1 MEYGVLKARILKG
14 YREDDDG
21 KSPHYQ
27 VVLEELVNKAENLFR
42 KWKSPVNVQSKVGS
56 GPESELLYY
65 IDGNLLKQAQAH
77 RERADLWQRKL
88 AALSALPEGFHAN
101 PPEARKRDLA
111 LDYVRERYFEREEMN
126 TMPATSPGA
135 WDDLQDYI
143 DFYLRRA
150 VESGD
155 AVTAYVFGACFRA
168 GGFPIGV
175 HDVHM
180 NQGNSGPY
188 ARDNGTFQ
196 DGGLV
201 LTSRH
206 SSTAV
211 GIFLA
216 FQGQS
221 FNTDDGGHPIVG
233 QGQAGQ
239 PR

>member
-1 MEYGVLKARILKG
+1 MDYGVLKARIIKG
-14 YREDDDG
+14 YREDDDP

-27 VVLEELVNKAENLFR
+27 IILEQLVDKQQGLFR

-56 GPESELLYY
+56 GAESELLYY
-65 IDGNLLKQAQAH
+65 IDTNLLKQAKTHQA
-77 RERADLWQRKL
+77 RAELWQRKL
-88 AALSALPEGFHAN
+88 KALSDLPEGFLEN
-101 PPEARKRDLA
+101 PRESRNRDLA
-111 LDYVRERYFEREEMN
+111 LDYVREHYFERDEMN

-143 DFYLRRA
+143 DFYVRRA

-155 AVTAYVFGACFRA
+155 SVTAYIFGEGIRTGGVFT
-168 GGFPIGV
+168 GV

-180 NQGNSGPY
+180 NQGNSGSY
-188 ARDNGTFQ
+188 AKDNGAYQ
-196 DGGLV
+196 DGGLL

-206 SSTAV
+206 STTAV

-221 FNTDDGGHPIVG
+221 FQTDDQGQPIVA
-233 QGQAGQ
+233 QQQ
-239 PR
+239 TP

>member
-1 MEYGVLKARILKG
+1 MEYGVLKARIIKG
-14 YREDDDG
+14 YREDDDA

-27 VVLEELVNKAENLFR
+27 IVLEELVDKAQSLFR
-42 KWKSPVNVQSKVGS
+42 KWKSPVNVQSRVGA
-56 GPESELLYY
+56 GAESELLYY
-65 IDGNLLKQAQAH
+65 IDSNLLKQAKVHQA
-77 RERADLWQRKL
+77 RAELWQRKL

-101 PPEARKRDLA
+101 GREGKNPDLA
-111 LDYVRERYFEREEMN
+111 LDYVREHLFDRDEMN

-143 DFYLRRA
+143 DFYVRRA

-155 AVTAYVFGACFRA
+155 AVTAYIFGACIRS
-168 GGFPIGV
+168 GGSIIGV

-188 ARDNGTFQ
+188 ARDNGPFQ

-206 SSTAV
+206 STTAV

-221 FNTDDGGHPIVG
+221 FLTDDQGHPI
-233 QGQAGQ
+233 Q
-239 PR
+239 PAQQIP

>member
-1 MEYGVLKARILKG
+1 MEYGVLKARIIKG
-14 YREDDDG
+14 YREDQDP

-27 VVLEELVNKAENLFR
+27 IVLEELVDKQQGLFR

-56 GPESELLYY
+56 GAESELLYF
-65 IDGNLLKQAQAH
+65 IDSNLLKQARAHQA
-77 RERADLWQRKL
+77 RAELWGRKLSAL
-88 AALSALPEGFHAN
+88 AALPDGFHGS
-101 PPEARKRDLA
+101 PPESRNHDLA
-111 LDYVRERYFEREEMN
+111 LDYVREHYFERDEMN

-143 DFYLRRA
+143 DFYVRRA

-155 AVTAYVFGACFRA
+155 SVTAYIFGACFRS
-168 GGFPIGV
+168 GGIAIGV

-188 ARDNGTFQ
+188 AKDNGAFQ

-206 SSTAV
+206 STTAV

-221 FNTDDGGHPIVG
+221 FETDDAGHPLSGG
-233 QGQAGQ
+233 QV
-239 PR
+239 R